1 MTPEDI
7 LEKHGLINGFAVEA
21 FTERVVAAME
31 EYANQFKSPESFT
44 EKDMIGFAEWI
55 SNEDYVSNLVGDGQS
70 AWMKDENNIYLT
82 PDLLTKYLKQQ
93 KQ

>member
-44 EKDMIGFAEWI
+44 EKDMIGFAEFLAG
-55 SNEDYVSNLVGDGQS
+55 NDYRMS
-70 AWMKDENNIYLT
+70 MKEKGVWYCHT
-82 PDLLTKYLKQQ
+82 GHSVTTSSLLTKYLTN
-93 KQ
+93 